1 MGLLIRNSV
10 SKDERSVSEEEWKAI
25 QKNTLMKGWSLVP
38 VAKKPK
44 ELDEFEAK
52 KTITTNATAKEETPK
67 NTSK

>member
-1 MGLLIRNSV
+1 MSLLIRNSV
-10 SKDERSVSEEEWKAI
+10 SKAEKKVSEEEWKAI

-44 ELDEFEAK
+44 ELEEFEAAK
-52 KTITTNATAKEETPK
+52 KATTTTTAKEETPK